1 MLAYPLAL
9 LIARSPKKNR
19 DFMVLLVVLPFASNF
34 LIRIYAWMI
43 LLGPQAAFSIMV
55 NKALAL
61 LGFAPVTLL
70 FSPFAVLVG

>member
-1 MLAYPLAL
+1 VLAYPLAL